1 MPEENEPTTEKKR
14 FSDLRDGFVG
24 DFLRTNR
31 DNTTA
36 DRARWKE
43 EREERKARG
52 ESEQAPWTRR
62 EKIMLIVCAVLAV
75 LIVLRYFVF
84 KF

>member
-1 MPEENEPTTEKKR
+1 MTEENEKKTEPKK
-14 FSDLRDGFVG
+14 FSDLRDNFVG

-31 DNTTA
+31 DTTTA

-52 ESEQAPWTRR
+52 ESEKAPWTKR
-62 EKIMLIVCAVLAV
+62 EKIMVAACCVLVV
-75 LIVLRYFVF
+75 LIVLRYVVF
-84 KF
+84 KI

>member
-1 MPEENEPTTEKKR
+1 MAEDREPTTEKKR
-14 FSDLRDGFVG
+14 FSDLRDNFVG

-43 EREERKARG
+43 EREERKASG
-52 ESEQAPWTRR
+52 ESEKAPWTRR
-62 EKIMLIVCAVLAV
+62 EKIMVAVCAVLIV

>member
-1 MPEENEPTTEKKR
+1 MSENGEKKR
-14 FSDLRDGFVG
+14 FSDLRDNFVG

-31 DNTTA
+31 DITTA

-43 EREERKARG
+43 ERDERKARG
-52 ESEQAPWTRR
+52 ESEKAPWTTR
-62 EKIMLIVCAVLAV
+62 EKWMVAACVVLVILI
-75 LIVLRYFVF
+75 ILRYFVF